1 MKKRVTSLLLIL
13 VLALSLVSPALAT
26 GSADSDGVMVKAGT
40 VTWGE
45 LTKDAPDLALPLSK
59 ADGET
64 VTNQEA
70 VAFLLR
76 WAGMEES
83 QLGSYPD
90 DYNAMAE
97 SMGMTNGIANY
108 DPTGPCTTT
117 NLAVMQTA
125 ADTLRDA
132 LSGDTLE
139 PLFMNGRAHPIF
151 PYTSG
156 AMEEGYDNA
165 NSDII
170 RYFVYV
176 ETNYDTDGDGKL
188 DLVKALVQVPRAA
201 AEGDYAAATIYEA
214 RPYITGCTPFW
225 GEEDIYNEAGYDI
238 ESMYSQPAK
247 RTPASSAVST
257 LEAAANADS
266 SQWYYW
272 NEYEDIYDYEDL
284 DWYDYYLVRGFAVV
298 ECGGL
303 GTLDSDGFETCGA
316 DLEIDAFKCVIE
328 WLHGDRVAYTD
339 KTSNIP
345 VEADWSNGSVGM
357 TGRSYAGTTQFGL
370 ATTGVEGLE
379 TIVPVAGIASWYEY
393 TNSQGIST
401 EIDPAYSDV
410 LALYCAGRYLDK
422 TDWATIVDKYG
433 SYLYQIQ
440 QDQLATN
447 GDYSDHWAN
456 RDYTLDAENIQCP
469 ALIVHGLND
478 DNVKTKQFDLMYQ
491 AYEKAGVT
499 VKLLLHQDGHLTPT
513 YPSQGIQFRIG
524 DQSYDEILNQWFSH
538 YLYGVEN
545 GIENMPAVTAQSSHD
560 AQVWNTYDDWKTDQ
574 AITLTGASATEE
586 TSSIS
591 SNYAATGVDRSNWQ
605 DTFTS
610 GSTASSAMYTMDVT
624 ADTVIKGSVA
634 VSFQAA
640 TTNGKTVAAP
650 KGESTALVDHDSRID
665 LAALDHDN
673 YVSQASTGETVNT
686 PDAALIDRDGLMVSA
701 MLVDIAPEG
710 ETFPAFNT
718 NPTYVD
724 KTVLSEGGAW
734 MGGGLKN
741 FDLVEM
747 TTTDVSYKI
756 IARGWMD
763 LCNPGSG
770 YDSSTATDKVKLV
783 EGKYYDYT
791 LYLQPNLYEVEAG
804 HKLALVIYAW
814 EPGMAEYTQ
823 SYTITV
829 NNASVSASI
838 PVDSS
843 TSSLPYTDV
852 STGDWYYT
860 AVQYVTDAGI
870 MNGTKPTLFEPDT
883 TTTRAMIVTMINR
896 LEGSPVYE
904 GEPKGAPVFDDV
916 GVGSWYYDA
925 VRWAASEGIV
935 AGYGNGY
942 FGSEDTVTREDLA
955 VILYRYA
962 QYKGYDL
969 TASRDLS
976 AFTDAASVSDYA
988 KEAMEWAVSTG
999 LITGVKPD
1007 TLSPK
1012 TGADRAQVAT
1022 MLMRFAEKVAQ

>member
-1 MKKRVTSLLLIL
+1 MKKRVTSLLLCL

-26 GSADSDGVMVKAGT
+26 GEADGT
-40 VTWGE
+40 VTAANAPAVTWAE
-45 LTKDAPDLALPLSK
+45 LTKDAPNLDLPVSGKGDQA
-59 ADGET
+59 

-70 VAFLLR
+70 VAFLLH
-76 WAGMEES
+76 WAGMKAN
-83 QLGSYPD
+83 QLGTYPA

-97 SMGMTNGIANY
+97 SMGMTDGIANY
-108 DPTGPCTTT
+108 DPTAPCTQA
-117 NLAVMQTA
+117 NLKVMEKA
-125 ADTLRDA
+125 ANTLRDA

-139 PLFMNGRAHPIF
+139 PLFMNGKAQPIF

-156 AMEEGYDNA
+156 AVEKGYDNA
-165 NSDII
+165 KSDII
-170 RYFVYV
+170 RSCVYV

-225 GEEDIYNEAGYDI
+225 GDRDLYNDQGYDI

-247 RTPASSAVST
+247 RTPAGDTVST
-257 LEAAANADS
+257 LEAAKNADS
-266 SQWYYW
+266 KDWYYW
-272 NEYEDIYDYEDL
+272 NEYEDMYDYEDL

-303 GTLDSDGFETCGA
+303 GTMGSDGFETCGT

-345 VEADWSNGSVGM
+345 VKADWSNGSVGM

-370 ATTGVEGLE
+370 AATGVEGLD

-401 EIDPAYSDV
+401 ETDPAYSDV

-422 TDWATIVDKYG
+422 ADWATIQEKYG

-456 RDYTLDAENIQCP
+456 RDYTLDPSKIQCP

-499 VKLLLHQDGHLTPT
+499 AKLLLHQDGHLTPT

-538 YLYGVEN
+538 YLYGVDN

-560 AQVWNTYDDWKTDQ
+560 AQVWNTYDAWKTDK
-574 AITLTGASATEE
+574 AITLTGSAAGK
-586 TSSIS
+586 TSTIS
-591 SNYAATGVDRSNWQ
+591 SDYAAIGVDRSNWK
-605 DTFTS
+605 DTFTG

-634 VSFQAA
+634 VNFQAA
-640 TTNGKTVAAP
+640 TTNGKTVTAP
-650 KGESTALVDHDSRID
+650 RGETMAVVDHDNQ
-665 LAALDHDN
+665 ANPANLDHDN
-673 YVSQASTGETVNT
+673 YMGAATTGETVHT

-701 MLVDIAPEG
+701 MLVDLAPAG
-710 ETFPAFNT
+710 KTFPAFNT

-724 KTVLSEGGAW
+724 KNTLAKGGAW

-747 TTTDVSYKI
+747 KPTQVNYKI

-770 YDSSTATDKVKLV
+770 YASSTAADKVKLE
-783 EGKYYDYT
+783 EGKYYNYT
-791 LYLQPNLYEVEAG
+791 LNLQPNLYEVEAG

-814 EPGMAEYTQ
+814 EPGMAKYSQ
-823 SYTITV
+823 NYTITL
-829 NNASVSASI
+829 NNATVSASI
-838 PVDSS
+838 PVDEV
-843 TSSLPYTDV
+843 TSSGLPYTDV
-852 STGDWYYT
+852 NTRDWFYE
-860 AVQYVTDAGI
+860 AVKYVTDQGI
-870 MNGTKPTLFEPDT
+870 MNGTSATTFEPLT
-883 TTTRAMIVTMINR
+883 TTDRAMIVTMLYR
-896 LEGSPVYE
+896 MEGQPAVTEKSQ
-904 GEPKGAPVFDDV
+904 FSDV
-916 GVGSWYYDA
+916 PDGTWYTDA
-925 VRWAASEGIV
+925 VAWAAANSIV
-935 AGYGNGY
+935 GGYGNGK
-942 FGSEDTVTREDLA
+942 FGPEDTVTREDLA

-962 QYKGYDL
+962 QYKGADV
-969 TASRDLS
+969 TAQKDLS
-976 AFTDAASVSDYA
+976 AFQDASSVSGYA
-988 KEAMEWAVSTG
+988 QPAMAWAVSTG
-999 LITGVKPD
+999 IIGGVSAN
-1007 TLSPK
+1007 TLAPQG
-1012 TGADRAQVAT
+1012 GAERAQVAT
-1022 MLMRFAEKVAQ
+1022 MLMRLEGVLK